1 MPRGKSRNDI
11 WITLIRRVREALGD
25 DWTVFVGEVPLTVVG
40 ELLALI
46 RTAAG
51 CTQVE
56 AEAKLK
62 ACPFHL
68 LGGLSRGRA
77 EELASR
83 LHRERVTARVAK
95 G

>member
-1 MPRGKSRNDI
+1 
-11 WITLIRRVREALGD
+11 VREALGD
-25 DWTVFVGEVPLTVVG
+25 DWTVLVRWEEPSAEWAVFVDEVPLTAVG